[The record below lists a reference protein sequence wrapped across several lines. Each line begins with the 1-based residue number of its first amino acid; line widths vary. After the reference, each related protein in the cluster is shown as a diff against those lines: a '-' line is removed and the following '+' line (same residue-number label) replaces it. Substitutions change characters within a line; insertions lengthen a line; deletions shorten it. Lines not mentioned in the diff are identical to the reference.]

1 VFWSR
6 PGAPLAIRFGT
17 IALRGLITCGRQGG
31 SANLHGMAKTY
42 RIGRGTRLVN
52 AHFQTMTRLGLGASY
67 RHILTVPGRKTG
79 RLHSTPVD
87 VMRVG
92 GERWLVAGYG
102 PAGWVRNARAAG
114 EVTLSRG
121 RHSRRFEIEETDAAT
136 AVPVL
141 RKYMTEIRVTRA
153 YFDASPDSADEQVA
167 AELPRHPVFRL
178 VSKPQ
183 LDDRPEQPG

>member
-1 VFWSR
+1 
-6 PGAPLAIRFGT
+6 
-17 IALRGLITCGRQGG
+17 LRAQPA
-31 SANLHGMAKTY
+31 SVNLHEMAKTY
-42 RIGRGTRLVN
+42 RLRRGTRLVN
-52 AHFQTMTRLGLGASY
+52 ALFQTMTRLGLGASY

-87 VMRVG
+87 IVEVD

-121 RHSRRFEIEETDAAT
+121 RHSGRFEIEEPDAPT

-141 RKYMTEIRVTRA
+141 RTYMTEIRVTRG
-153 YFDASPDSADEQVA
+153 YFDAAPDSPDEEVA
-167 AELPRHPVFRL
+167 AELRRHAVFRL
-178 VSKPQ
+178 IPRPQ
-183 LDDRPEQPG
+183 VAEHP